1 MTIAEENVQDQAKN
15 DQVEAG
21 QGSPGRRSGRRQSSR
36 SDRRGVSERLVRAV
50 LLILAAIP
58 TVALIALAYELVKT
72 AYPAIVFN
80 GWSFFTTKTFTL
92 GNLYGTA
99 PQMHHGFA
107 APQGAAYGVL
117 PLLVGTL
124 VSSGIALLIAVPAGV
139 GAALVLA
146 EKTPRALQGPIGI
159 VLDLLAGIPSVIFG
173 LWGIY
178 TFGPLMSRTVYKW
191 IAALHIPFF
200 DGPTGAG
207 QGLLTASLVLAV
219 MVVPIITAIT
229 RELIRSVPAINKEG
243 ALAMGLTDSETAH
256 TVTLPFIRR
265 GIIAAAILG
274 LARALGETIA
284 VLIISGNALNIYP
297 HSIFDPFSTMASTIA
312 AILDGALTDS
322 TGMAVHSL
330 AEVGLVLMVITLIA
344 NLGGRLI
351 TRRIGS
357 GASLPVG
364 RGV

>member
-1 MTIAEENVQDQAKN
+1 MTAAPPVTRPTLPRRLWPLRDG
-15 DQVEAG
+15 VGFAG
-21 QGSPGRRSGRRQSSR
+21 SGAI
-36 SDRRGVSERLVRAV
+36 DRLVRFGLFVLAV
-50 LLILAAIP
+50 LPAA
-58 TVALIALAYELVKT
+58 ALAFVTYEIIKT

-80 GWSFFTTKTFTL
+80 GWQFFTTKTFTL
-92 GNLYGTA
+92 GNLYGGSQEVRHGYVA
-99 PQMHHGFA
+99 PHGA
-107 APQGAAYGVL
+107 SYGVL
-117 PLLVGTL
+117 PLLFGTV
-124 VSSGIALLIAVPAGV
+124 VSSLIALIVAVPAAV

-146 EKTPRALQGPIGI
+146 EKVPGRLQGVLGG

-178 TFGPLMSRTVYKW
+178 TFGPFFSRTVYRW
-191 IAALHIPFF
+191 LAALHIPYF

-207 QGLLTASLVLAV
+207 QGLLTGSVVLAV
-219 MVVPIITAIT
+219 MIVPIITAIT

-243 ALAMGLTDSETAH
+243 ALALGLTDSETVW
-256 TVTLPFIRR
+256 TVTLPFIRK
-265 GIIAAAILG
+265 GIVAAAILG

-284 VLIISGNALNIYP
+284 ILIISGNALNQYP

-330 AEVGLVLMVITLIA
+330 AEVGLVLLVVTLLA
-344 NLGGRLI
+344 NLGGRFL
-351 TRRIGS
+351 TRRVGGGI
-357 GASLPVG
+357 SLPVG